1 MTAEEIVA
9 LMVKENVA
17 FLYAI
22 SFTVGLFWSTIL
34 DFILSLISKILDK
47 IFKDKKKKED
57 DKDEKK

>member
-17 FLYAI
+17 FLYAT

-34 DFILSLISKILDK
+34 DFILSLIFKILDK
-47 IFKDKKKKED
+47 IFKKKED
-57 DKDEKK
+57 DKNEKK